1 MWRAYPDSRTIG
13 CVYRDEHEA
22 ALRRAEALE
31 REVRDLRERADAS
44 ADTAAQLEAL
54 QAEIA
59 TARAR
64 LATSSEQLS
73 AMESQL
79 DALRARTPGAK
90 VARATPRAEGGA
102 RWPVFVAVGLGALI
116 LPSLVAAIVV
126 YRSGP
131 SEPADVAAAHDTDVP
146 DEPAPADD
154 PRPRDVRA
162 RDAYDAGTRALAAGD
177 TAAARAAF
185 ERAHTIYPPLPEPH
199 RELGL
204 MHLKEGDLSAMCTEL
219 ATYLALA
226 PDAPDAAH
234 IRATAAAA
242 PGPQRCRL
250 PE

>member
-1 MWRAYPDSRTIG
+1 M
-13 CVYRDEHEA
+13 YRDEHEA

-44 ADTAAQLEAL
+44 ADTAARLEAL

-59 TARAR
+59 SARAR
-64 LATSSEQLS
+64 LATSSDQLTTL
-73 AMESQL
+73 EGQL

-90 VARATPRAEGGA
+90 MARATPGAEGGA
-102 RWPVFVAVGLGALI
+102 RWPIFGGVVLGALI
-116 LPSLVAAIVV
+116 LPSLVAAIVA

-131 SEPADVAAAHDTDVP
+131 SDVASAHPTDVP

-162 RDAYDAGTRALAAGD
+162 REAYDAGARALAAGD
-177 TAAARAAF
+177 TAGAREAF
-185 ERAHTIYPPLPEPH
+185 ERAHSIYPPLAEPH

-204 MHLKEGDLSAMCTEL
+204 LHLKEGDLGAMCTEL

-226 PDAPDAAH
+226 PDAADAAH

-242 PGPQRCRL
+242 PGPQRCHL